1 MPETSDARQSRILKE
16 LRKLAFDHPGPVTG
30 AQFVSDVRGSGEAYA
45 PVPTQGKP
53 APRNKRKEIFGN
65 SPQKE
70 PQHRRPTKVRVS
82 PKTSEAS
89 SGSIQ
94 GF

>member
-53 APRNKRKEIFGN
+53 ARHNKSALQNKLAY
-65 SPQKE
+65 
-70 PQHRRPTKVRVS
+70 HRFNQPTGTTAR
-82 PKTSEAS
+82 AR
-89 SGSIQ
+89 
-94 GF
+94 